1 MSFMESIRTC
11 FTKYVDF
18 TGRARR
24 SEYWW
29 FVLLNSLVSSA
40 LARLSQIGGGST
52 FFEAIASLWSLAVL
66 LPGIAV
72 AVRRLHDVG
81 KSGWNY
87 LWILL
92 PIVGWIL
99 LLVYMVRPG
108 LSGTNQYGEDP
119 KDPYAGS
126 FRDERPPWEN

>member
-11 FTKYVDF
+11 FSKYATF
-18 TGRARR
+18 SGRARR

-29 FVLLNSLVSSA
+29 FVLMNMIVSSA
-40 LARLSQIGGGST
+40 LARLSQIGGGSKL
-52 FFEAIASLWSLAVL
+52 FEAMASLWSLGL
-66 LPGIAV
+66 LVPGIAV

-87 LWILL
+87 LWVLL

-99 LLVYMVRPG
+99 LLVWAARPG
-108 LSGTNQYGEDP
+108 MEGTNQYGPDP
-119 KDPYAGS
+119 KDPYAGTA
-126 FRDERPPWEN
+126 RDERPPWEH